1 MVFILNKVT
10 FYKYIY
16 LFKLIKQYVEVNGQC
31 VLSGPGDCCFSK
43 SGNSK
48 CCYPAGRACLDS

>member
-1 MVFILNKVT
+1 MVCLNKVT
-10 FYKYIY
+10 IYNDIY
-16 LFKLIKQYVEVNGQC
+16 LNWFQSIEVNGQIC

-43 SGNSK
+43 SGNTK